1 MTQLRIGE
9 LARKS
14 GLSRDTIRFYERQG
28 LIASHPEAGA
38 TNTYRN
44 YPDDVILT
52 LDMIAE
58 ARAAGMT
65 LGDVMI
71 FLSQL
76 GAAEDG
82 FDGITFLDQK
92 IAEVE
97 DRQRQARLF
106 LKTLRQ
112 TRAALIRATVEG
124 D

>member
-1 MTQLRIGE
+1 MRIGE

-28 LIASHPEAGA
+28 LIASRPEPGA
-38 TNTYRN
+38 SNSYRD
-44 YPDDVILT
+44 YPDEVVLT

-65 LGDVMI
+65 LTDVTI

-82 FDGITFLDQK
+82 FDGIAFLDRK

-97 DRQRQARLF
+97 DRQRQAKLF
-106 LKTLRQ
+106 LRTLRQ
-112 TRAALIRATVEG
+112 TRAALIRASVEG